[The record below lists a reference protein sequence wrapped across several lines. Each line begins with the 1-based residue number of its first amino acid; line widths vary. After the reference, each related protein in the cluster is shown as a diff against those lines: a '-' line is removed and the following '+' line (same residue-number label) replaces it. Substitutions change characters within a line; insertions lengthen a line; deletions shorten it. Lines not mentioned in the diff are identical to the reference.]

1 VDEHEN
7 EQKPPGRFVWPRYL
21 ALAGVTVLDG
31 VIAHGV
37 RFKLVGFGIA
47 VIIVVVAIAQFW
59 RERRW
64 LRRLG
69 GRGDPRR
76 PRRDGWIYL
85 LVSAGL
91 MILVGV
97 LITEF
102 WGRLLGFTAAA
113 ALIATAVFAFRQEWR
128 WLKQHDGI
136 EG

>member
-1 VDEHEN
+1 VDEH

-21 ALAGVTVLDG
+21 VLAGVMVLDG
-31 VIAHGV
+31 VIAHTLGLRLLGYGV
-37 RFKLVGFGIA
+37 A
-47 VIIVVVAIAQFW
+47 VIMVVSAMVQFW

-64 LRRLG
+64 VRGLG
-69 GRGDPRR
+69 DREDPRR

-91 MILVGV
+91 MVLLGM

-102 WGRLLGFTAAA
+102 WGKLLDFAGAA
-113 ALIATAVFAFRQEWR
+113 ALIVVAVFAFRQEWR
-128 WLKQHDGI
+128 WLEQHDGR